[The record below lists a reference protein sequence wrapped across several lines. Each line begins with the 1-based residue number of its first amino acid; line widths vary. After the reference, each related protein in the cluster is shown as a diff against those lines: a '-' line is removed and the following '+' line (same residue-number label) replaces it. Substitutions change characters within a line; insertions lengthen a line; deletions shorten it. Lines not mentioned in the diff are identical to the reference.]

1 MHQGLGMT
9 DDHASA
15 AASCW
20 RDSSA
25 QPTECW
31 RTKVACFCAM
41 RHPEYRALV
50 LVLVAKHWRNL
61 DSRATGITSYHLE
74 LLCMEA
80 VRQCG
85 SNVRG
90 QFRCLLERFASGD
103 TAVNNPN
110 RFNRK
115 VLESG
120 RQVAADLA
128 DYAAET
134 LDHYRRHLRPGNRT
148 ACPLCGERRF
158 LSGSGAVAHLESG
171 SCVKCRGQ
179 ESAQKMGG
187 SRQTQQYLT
196 PMITNGS
203 HGHGS
208 RGYQA
213 YQCTHCDR
221 TFARL
226 SALMQHMQDR
236 HQKTLHALG
245 F

>member
-1 MHQGLGMT
+1 MT

-120 RQVAADLA
+120 RQSRCRLGRLCRRDTRSLSQAPPSWQPDGMPSLWRAPFPQRQWGRGPLGVWKLCEVPRPRKCPEDGWKQADAAV
-128 DYAAET
+128 
-134 LDHYRRHLRPGNRT
+134 LDANDHEWIPRPWVQRIPGI
-148 ACPLCGERRF
+148 
-158 LSGSGAVAHLESG
+158 SV
-171 SCVKCRGQ
+171 
-179 ESAQKMGG
+179 
-187 SRQTQQYLT
+187 
-196 PMITNGS
+196 
-203 HGHGS
+203 
-208 RGYQA
+208 
-213 YQCTHCDR
+213 
-221 TFARL
+221 
-226 SALMQHMQDR
+226 
-236 HQKTLHALG
+236 HALRQDLRKT
-245 F
+245 